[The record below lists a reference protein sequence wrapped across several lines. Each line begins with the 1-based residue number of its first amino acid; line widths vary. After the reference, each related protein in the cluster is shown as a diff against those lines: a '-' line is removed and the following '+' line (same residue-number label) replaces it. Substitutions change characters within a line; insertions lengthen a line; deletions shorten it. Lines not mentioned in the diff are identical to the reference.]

1 MWFWWFMLACDV
13 LIPAILIFGGVL
25 MCKRTPKKINS
36 LCGYRTSRSM
46 KNMDTWTFAHRYC
59 GRLWWLIGAIILI
72 PSVIVHIPF
81 YHSDENVIGL
91 LSSIVMIVQFIAL
104 SVPLIMTESAL
115 KKTFCDDGTKR

>member
-1 MWFWWFMLACDV
+1 
-13 LIPAILIFGGVL
+13 
-25 MCKRTPKKINS
+25 
-36 LCGYRTSRSM
+36 M

-59 GRLWWLIGAIILI
+59 GRLWWRIGAIILI
-72 PSVIVHIPF
+72 PSIVAHIPF

-115 KKTFCDDGTKR
+115 KKTFFDDGTRR